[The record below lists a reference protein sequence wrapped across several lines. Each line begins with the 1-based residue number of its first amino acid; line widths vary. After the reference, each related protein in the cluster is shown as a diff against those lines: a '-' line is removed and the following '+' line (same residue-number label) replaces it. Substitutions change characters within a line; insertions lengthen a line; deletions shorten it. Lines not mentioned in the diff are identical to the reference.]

1 MRERRATIVDT
12 VMDEREIT
20 FRSALKSP
28 LSAYIR
34 AFDAPGTS
42 LDETLVKI
50 LIDYKMGRF
59 RQAMKRFHNLL
70 VAQDLDPEVPL
81 LKQRDA
87 LTEDTAALLVI
98 EMLAHMGYDTT
109 LSPEGM
115 WGYVDAISLF
125 DPDDHVCHGAVYNM
139 LLMIAFRRL
148 DLSAAAEFG
157 QLAIDA
163 YRASGSDY
171 LEGFIH
177 LHLGFLNISTGDLA
191 AASRAMD
198 EGHRCFAAAG
208 APVCEMAMV
217 TVVRWWIDAEHTG
230 ALPDPAA
237 LVEMQDALVHG
248 EFWPET
254 LLVLATLLF
263 RVGQAEQDE
272 RVLERHAA
280 LETLLRVRGMT
291 DLLPAMQLLR
301 DEFFHGAN
309 HAKPDGASPLRLDER
324 HMVILMPN
332 TTSLVVNWGA
342 DAPEVSLTLA
352 RLRATQSLLN
362 GERAMQQGR
371 FDEAARWLLPTFETI
386 EAQGWTYLFTTARE
400 TFDRFC
406 AECRVRRRF
415 IDRAR
420 HIRDAYLDPLSAQD
434 RLDPAPP
441 DLTPAEYA
449 VLCLLPNATSNKA
462 LARTRGVSEA
472 TVKFHL
478 KSIYAKLG
486 VGRRRDAIEAAK
498 RLGWIG
504 QATSSGL

>member
-1 MRERRATIVDT
+1 MDGSGKERD
-12 VMDEREIT
+12 IT

-28 LSAYIR
+28 LSAYAH

-42 LDETLVKI
+42 LDETLVKT

-59 RQAMKRFHNLL
+59 RQAMKRYSNLL
-70 VAQDLDPEVPL
+70 ATLGLDPEIPL
-81 LKQRDA
+81 LKQRGA
-87 LTEDTAALLVI
+87 VTEDYAPLLII
-98 EMLAHMGYDTT
+98 EMLGHMGYDTT
-109 LSPEGM
+109 LSPEAM

-148 DLSAAAEFG
+148 DLSAAAEFA

-177 LHLGFLNISTGDLA
+177 LHLGFLHISTGDLS
-191 AASRAMD
+191 AASRAVD
-198 EGHRCFAAAG
+198 EAQRCFTLAG
-208 APVCEMAMV
+208 APTCEMAMV
-217 TVVRWWIDAEHTG
+217 TLVRWWVEAERTG
-230 ALPDPAA
+230 LLPDPGA
-237 LVEMQDALVHG
+237 LEDMQAPLMHG

-263 RVGQAEQDE
+263 RVGQAAQDD
-272 RVLERHAA
+272 RVLQRHAA
-280 LETLLRVRGMT
+280 LETVLRVRGMT

-301 DEFFHGAN
+301 DEFFHGAARN
-309 HAKPDGASPLRLDER
+309 RGADAPPLGLDER
-324 HMVILMPN
+324 HMVIVMPN
-332 TTSLVVNWGA
+332 TTSMQVNWG
-342 DAPEVSLTLA
+342 DAALDIPLKLA
-352 RLRATQSLLN
+352 RLRATQSLLA
-362 GERAMQQGR
+362 GEVALHQGR
-371 FDEAARWLLPTFETI
+371 FDEAARHLLPTFEVI
-386 EAQGWTYLFTTARE
+386 EAEGWTYLFTTARD
-400 TFDRFC
+400 TYDRFC
-406 AECRVRRRF
+406 AECRSRRRF

-420 HIRDAYLDPLSAQD
+420 HIRDAYLDPLSAQE
-434 RLDPAPP
+434 RHTPTPP
-441 DLTPAEYA
+441 ELTPAEYA
-449 VLCLLPNATSNKA
+449 ILCLLPNATSNKA

-486 VGRRRDAIEAAK
+486 VGRRRDAIDAAK

>member
-1 MRERRATIVDT
+1 MQAQGST
-12 VMDEREIT
+12 VVETVADKRGVT

-28 LSAYIR
+28 LSAYIH

-42 LDETLVKI
+42 QDETLVKI
-50 LIDYKMGRF
+50 LIDYKLGRF
-59 RQAMKRFHNLL
+59 RQAMKRFQNLL
-70 VAQDLDPEVPL
+70 AAQGLDPDVPL
-81 LKQRDA
+81 LKQQDTQ
-87 LTEDTAALLVI
+87 TEDIAALLVI

-109 LSPEGM
+109 LSTETM
-115 WGYVDAISLF
+115 WSYVDAISLF
-125 DPDDHVCHGAVYNM
+125 DPDDHVCQGAVYNM

-148 DLSAAAEFG
+148 DLSAAVEFG
-157 QLAIDA
+157 HLAIDA

-177 LHLGFLNISTGDLA
+177 LHLGFLNMSAGNLA
-191 AASRAMD
+191 AASHAMN

-217 TVVRWWIDAEHTG
+217 TVVRWWIDAERTG
-230 ALPDPAA
+230 ALPDPDA
-237 LVEMQDALVHG
+237 LEEMQDALTHG

-263 RVGQAEQDE
+263 RVGQATSDD

-301 DEFFHGAN
+301 DEYFHGDN
-309 HAKPDGASPLRLDER
+309 RAKRDASAPLRLEER

-332 TTSLVVNWGA
+332 TTSLIVNWSE
-342 DAPEVSLTLA
+342 DAPDVSLTLA
-352 RLRATQSLLN
+352 RLRTTQGLLK
-362 GERAMQQGR
+362 GERAMQQSR
-371 FDEAARWLLPTFETI
+371 FDEAARWLLPTFEAI
-386 EAQGWTYLFTTARE
+386 ETDGWTYLFSTARE

-406 AECRVRRRF
+406 AECRARRRF